1 MNLNL
6 HERLISLLTK
16 RRLFL
21 VLGSAFADGSQV
33 GRKENE
39 RHAFLACVWD
49 KESAVPNRVFEAL
62 EERGWKMPQLD
73 SCKLLNLPLESKDAA
88 LINGFHAAMRG
99 DVGVIIYN
107 NDTDD

>member
-6 HERLISLLTK
+6 YQRLIGFLTQ

-21 VLGSAFADGSQV
+21 VLGSAFADGSQI

-39 RHAFLACVWD
+39 RHAFLAYVWD
-49 KESAVPNRVFEAL
+49 KESAVPNRVFDAL
-62 EERGWKMPQLD
+62 EERGWRMPQLD
-73 SCKLLNLPLESKDAA
+73 NCKVLNLPLESNDAA
-88 LINGFHAAMRG
+88 LINSFHAAMRG
-99 DVGVIIYN
+99 DVGIIIYN